1 MKSGGRKCSKG
12 YFFTLDA
19 FIAMGIIVA
28 GLAFVLTAY
37 SYKPVTAQATVLG
50 TDLLLSLANTKVTEI
65 NNDYVRNLT
74 LNGTITNSDNS
85 LLQQVGEFYVNNQNS
100 MGNEFVRNVTYS
112 LVPLQYGYELR
123 INKTQ
128 VYNRSAFIRTNKL
141 VTSSKS
147 IVFGVYNNTM
157 WGPLDAEVRVW
168 Q

>member
-1 MKSGGRKCSKG
+1 MKRGRKG

-28 GLAFVLTAY
+28 GLVFVLTAY
-37 SYKPVTAQATVLG
+37 SYRPVTSQATVLG
-50 TDLLLSLANTKVTEI
+50 SDLMLSLANTKVTEI

-100 MGNEFVRNVTYS
+100 MGREFVRNVTNN
-112 LVPLQYGYELR
+112 LIPVQYGFELR
-123 INKTQ
+123 INNTP
-128 VYNRSAFIRTNKL
+128 VYNRSAFTRTNRL

-147 IVFGVYNNTM
+147 IVFGIYNNTM
-157 WGPLDAEVRVW
+157 WGPLNAEVRVW